1 MLEVGNFQE
10 VTTVDESIKN
20 IAAFSFSV
28 LNSDVV
34 NSSFDLLTNGSVN
47 GSSNL
52 FTSDSLNRDIIQQQ
66 WETVNTHSRGLI
78 TVMAERDGLQQVEG
92 VMRYRFTV
100 NTTDLGEGPLLLTL
114 YIKLRCAEFSGFLCT
129 PDLYRS
135 KQDCTCTQWQY
146 QGESETISIS
156 SKRGELFGMNT
167 TYSLCINMFAC
178 FGVFHAIHPFA
189 NFLLHLILYVYFSN
203 EVRASQ
209 LAQASERVGSLIPA
223 SQQG

>member
-47 GSSNL
+47 SSSNL
-52 FTSDSLNRDIIQQQ
+52 FTSDSLNRDIIKLQ

-78 TVMAERDGLQQVEG
+78 TVMAERDGLHQGHNTSEG
-92 VMRYRFTV
+92 AIRYRFTV
-100 NTTDLGEGPLLLTL
+100 NATDLGEGPLLLTL

-135 KQDCTCTQWQY
+135 KRDCTCNKWQY
-146 QGESETISIS
+146 QGESDTISIS
-156 SKRGELFGMNT
+156 SKRGKLFGMNT
-167 TYSLCINMFAC
+167 TYTAYASTCSPALEC
-178 FGVFHAIHPFA
+178 FMQVFIFCKFP
-189 NFLLHLILYVYFSN
+189 VTSN
-203 EVRASQ
+203 LVSV
-209 LAQASERVGSLIPA
+209 L
-223 SQQG
+223 